1 VHNTNIAQ
9 INDNMDYSFIN
20 KLQLKIKKLENENK
34 NIQIQT
40 LENIK
45 NEEINLMTQK
55 IKNLEIIID
64 ENSFNFVKEIS
75 QLKLQISNYKVQMLH
90 YEKYVD
96 IVNFFISKIHLIL
109 ELNLNSSKDN
119 INKNLIGSINDIN
132 ELRNVLIQIENFI
145 NSIIHNNNNN

>member
-1 VHNTNIAQ
+1 MHNTNIAQ